1 MTESVTTDPIADPW
15 IEIGPQA
22 LDEDLLSQRAWRMP
36 DIVIY
41 QHGPEEWWVAPLDEE
56 LPLVRL
62 NRMGATLLGAMDG
75 RMTIGALLNQYGKW
89 VCSPS
94 QQNGRWHLERWAQPR
109 FSLAYYGTEPPSG
122 HSAEAKWDLLLQK
135 VREGWHQNV
144 KAETEDH
151 LSKISCPGH
160 SGPTRAF

>member
-1 MTESVTTDPIADPW
+1 MTKSITTDSIADPW
-15 IEIGPQA
+15 IEIGPQT
-22 LDEDLLSQRAWRMP
+22 LDENLLSQRAWRMP

-56 LPLVRL
+56 LPLIRL

-75 RMTIGALLNQYGKW
+75 RLTIGALLNQYGKW

-94 QQNGRWHLERWAQPR
+94 QQNGRWHIERWAQPR

-135 VREGWHQNV
+135 VREGV
-144 KAETEDH
+144 A
-151 LSKISCPGH
+151 SKRSGRNRRSSLEISCPGY
-160 SGPTRAF
+160 SGPTRSF